1 MGELLYSTIGAAWD
15 LLQKKEL
22 SATELT
28 SQCLKRIE
36 ATEPKLGALLAID
49 SEGALAQ
56 AKALDDKGPN
66 PSQPLW
72 GVPVTVKDVILTRG
86 LTTTAGSRMLE
97 TFVPPYDAFVVERLR
112 QAGAVILGKANMDEF
127 AMGSTTEN
135 SAYHAAHNPWDIQR
149 VPGGSSGG
157 SAVSVASGDR
167 KSVV

>member
-56 AKALDDKGPN
+56 PKRSMIRAPI
-66 PSQPLW
+66 PH
-72 GVPVTVKDVILTRG
+72 
-86 LTTTAGSRMLE
+86 SR
-97 TFVPPYDAFVVERLR
+97 F
-112 QAGAVILGKANMDEF
+112 GAYL
-127 AMGSTTEN
+127 
-135 SAYHAAHNPWDIQR
+135 
-149 VPGGSSGG
+149 
-157 SAVSVASGDR
+157 
-167 KSVV
+167 